1 MLGNTIAGGTKC
13 CVFNNFIKTFLKT
26 LEALTP
32 PVSWRI
38 LYTDVTCVFQ
48 EVLNFIVS
56 EVFVFAELPGKT
68 TLTM

>member
-1 MLGNTIAGGTKC
+1 M
-13 CVFNNFIKTFLKT
+13 
-26 LEALTP
+26 LEALTLP
-32 PVSWRI
+32 ESWRI